1 MAYGFN
7 DDKSKL
13 EFPLPIEN
21 GGTGAE
27 SSADALAALGIQT
40 GRMFFDNLRANTYR
54 DVNVTFSQPY
64 TTAPNVVPGL
74 NTTSTAWQSGRISV
88 SALNITN
95 TGFTCRVYNADSVTR
110 APSVAWIA
118 IGAM

>member
-27 SSADALAALGIQT
+27 SSADALAALGIQS
-40 GRMFFDNLRANTYR
+40 GRVVYENIRANTYR
-54 DVNVTFSQPY
+54 DVAVTFAQPY

-95 TGFTCRVYNADSVTR
+95 TGFTCRTFNADSVTR

-118 IGAM
+118 VGGM